1 MDGGKGPLTAG
12 RKTAKIQLTWPWEV
26 TTKNLNCPKTEQVS
40 KIDQGKKSIIDRIID
55 YLDDQ
60 NLQKLTK
67 ENKKL
72 ENRPNDVQFWV
83 TKIE

>member
-1 MDGGKGPLTAG
+1 MEGGKDPLTAA
-12 RKTAKIQLTWPWEV
+12 RKPQNIHPLTWPWEV

-55 YLDDQ
+55 NLDDQ

-67 ENKKL
+67 ENKKTR
-72 ENRPNDVQFWV
+72 ES
-83 TKIE
+83 TE